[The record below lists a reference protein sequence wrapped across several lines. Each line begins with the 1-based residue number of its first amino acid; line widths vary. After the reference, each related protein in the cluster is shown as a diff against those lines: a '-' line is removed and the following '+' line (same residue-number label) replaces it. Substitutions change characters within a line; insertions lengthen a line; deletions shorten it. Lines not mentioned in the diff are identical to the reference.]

1 MGNHI
6 YISHDNISHD
16 NIPMISYIQISYS
29 PSTFDLGAPSPR
41 RGSPSLAHVPVIPWE
56 SPGDL
61 RMTWGHNGD
70 VTIDKSMIK
79 V

>member
-1 MGNHI
+1 MGNLYAATPGQNPGVARI
-6 YISHDNISHD
+6 YI
-16 NIPMISYIQISYS
+16 YISYS
-29 PSTFDLGAPSPR
+29 PSTFDRGAPSPR

-56 SPGDL
+56 SLGVDW